1 MSIPGFVSFFSF
13 SFSTFPVSPLSPFG
27 WVARFVEPFSFSFNT
42 SACLLLAVDDRVTLP
57 SLDIGVGREV
67 AFVALVRVTP
77 LGPAFAALERN
88 LEALVDFVTGS
99 LDGSGAFS
107 FALPFPFS
115 PDSVVSGAGGGTKSG
130 TTGSVVTG
138 VVVKGVSSDGTCFSG
153 CGSGIIEA
161 AGKIDSGSGAG
172 PFEAFEVNGSSG
184 YGSAGIGGS
193 AETDLDLETRWEGG
207 VGDLEGNRNDSGFG
221 CGGIRWDD
229 CLVGPDLESGF
240 DCDGSSGC
248 GCGFG
253 CGGGAGGSRFMASV
267 VVSSLGGRGEVDGSG
282 CLDKPGEPKG
292 IRGDIDSSNDRVF
305 RTGVFGSASGSRL
318 NGSSFRGSEVEVTT
332 KAGGG

>member
-1 MSIPGFVSFFSF
+1 M
-13 SFSTFPVSPLSPFG
+13 
-27 WVARFVEPFSFSFNT
+27 
-42 SACLLLAVDDRVTLP
+42 TLP
-57 SLDIGVGREV
+57 SLDIGVGRAV
-67 AFVALVRVTP
+67 TFVALVRVTP

-115 PDSVVSGAGGGTKSG
+115 SDLAVSGAGGDTKSG

-138 VVVKGVSSDGTCFSG
+138 VVVEGVSSDESRFSG
-153 CGSGIIEA
+153 CGFGIIEA
-161 AGKIDSGSGAG
+161 VGRICSCSGAG
-172 PFEAFEVNGSSG
+172 PFEAFEIKGSSG

-207 VGDLEGNRNDSGFG
+207 VGDLEGNRNDNGFG
-221 CGGIRWDD
+221 CGGIRWDG

-248 GCGFG
+248 GCG
-253 CGGGAGGSRFMASV
+253 GGTGGSRFMESV

-282 CLDKPGEPKG
+282 SLDKPGEPRG
-292 IRGDIDSSNDRVF
+292 VRGDIDSSNDRVF

-318 NGSSFRGSEVEVTT
+318 NGSSFRGSEVEATT